1 MPVTERDVRNALK
14 TVKDPELNLDLVVL
28 GLVYDIDVA
37 EDGAV
42 HVVISLTSPGCPVA
56 GQILE
61 DARTAALGV
70 EGVEK
75 VEVELTFD
83 PPWTP
88 ERISPADP
96 LFARDLS
103 ADLWRGRRAARTSV
117 DQLNLFEE
125 ITKGIGHGD
134 RPFGYRPR
142 QCLAFRDVPA
152 GQVPDHGLTQA
163 GVRAG
168 CGLMVFRVPCAHAL
182 LEDREL

>member
-1 MPVTERDVRNALK
+1 MPVTERDIRNALK

-28 GLVYDIDVA
+28 GLVYDIEVDD
-37 EDGAV
+37 DGAV

-88 ERISPADP
+88 ERISP
-96 LFARDLS
+96 LIRSSL
-103 ADLWRGRRAARTSV
+103 
-117 DQLNLFEE
+117 
-125 ITKGIGHGD
+125 GI
-134 RPFGYRPR
+134 
-142 QCLAFRDVPA
+142 
-152 GQVPDHGLTQA
+152 
-163 GVRAG
+163 
-168 CGLMVFRVPCAHAL
+168 
-182 LEDREL
+182 